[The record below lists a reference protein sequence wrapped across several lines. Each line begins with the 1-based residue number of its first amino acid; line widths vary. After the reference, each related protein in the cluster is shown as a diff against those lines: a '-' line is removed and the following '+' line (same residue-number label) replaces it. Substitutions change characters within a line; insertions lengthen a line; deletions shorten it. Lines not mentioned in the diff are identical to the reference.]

1 MSCVEWDALMG
12 RLGDKTR
19 LYIWQ
24 LGATP
29 RVTPVTDEATAA
41 DLQKKLDAYLAT
53 ATRSLLEDTAGEDT
67 AGVGRAIALCYHPWF
82 CGTEKDGIPVFCVI
96 SHA

>member
-1 MSCVEWDALMG
+1 VQP
-12 RLGDKTR
+12 RNDKTR
-19 LYIWQ
+19 LYTWQ

-53 ATRSLLEDTAGEDT
+53 ATRSLLEDTAG
-67 AGVGRAIALCYHPWF
+67 VGQRT
-82 CGTEKDGIPVFCVI
+82 GD
-96 SHA
+96 